1 MYNTIDFQVRY
12 DDHQRQMAWVNENDW
27 QFERPKRR
35 GQIRQTVAHMLI
47 TLTARLAPAMERP
60 RTAS

>member
-1 MYNTIDFQVRY
+1 MYDAIDSQVRY
-12 DDHQRQMAWVNENDW
+12 DDHRRQMVWVNDNDW

-35 GQIRQTVAHMLI
+35 RQIRQTVARVLI
-47 TLTARLAPAMERP
+47 TLAARLTPAIEQP